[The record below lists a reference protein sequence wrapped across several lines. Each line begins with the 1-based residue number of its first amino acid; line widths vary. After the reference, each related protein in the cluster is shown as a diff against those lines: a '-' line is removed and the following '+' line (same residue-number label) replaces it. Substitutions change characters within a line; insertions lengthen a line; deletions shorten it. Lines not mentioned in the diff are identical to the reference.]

1 MGTRIQN
8 SRPTKRPQAVLA
20 ADGTPTT
27 YSKRGTGKPRAD
39 KKAYPLTAGIP
50 WPTQVTAAETPPA
63 TPGGGTALGAT
74 WVRVAA
80 PSSANGSIHFN
91 PDTGVWTISDRDSAG
106 TSVAVPL
113 ENMSPGTQL
122 WVGGP
127 FGAFYATVVSVTAG
141 ASTAPTQVL
150 TTDFV
155 VTGEIFIGD
164 VIRLANGVAAPGTVE
179 AEPEAEA
186 VEHKAKTKKPKNQ

>member
-50 WPTQVTAAETPPA
+50 WPTCVKAVETPPA

-74 WVRVAA
+74 WVRVAS

-91 PDTGVWTISDRDSAG
+91 PDTGVWTIADRDSAG

-113 ENMSPGTQL
+113 ENLAPGTQL

-127 FGAFYATVVSVTAG
+127 FGAFYATVVSITAG
-141 ASTAPTQVL
+141 ASTAPTQIL
-150 TTDFV
+150 TEDFV
-155 VTGEIFIGD
+155 MTGEIFVGD
-164 VIRLANGVAAPGTVE
+164 VIRLANGVAAPGAEVVE
-179 AEPEAEA
+179 FA
-186 VEHKAKTKKPKNQ
+186 AKTKKPKKQPTK